1 MFTVILYVIHFS
13 EAEPKGSDCF
23 DKFVEMQACMKD
35 YPELYEGQSDP
46 LEAEESEDNDKAQEK
61 PDTTSTEQSIEE
73 EKRWCQNGMIYNRSF
88 A

>member
-1 MFTVILYVIHFS
+1 MFTVILCVINFS

-23 DKFVEMQACMKD
+23 DKFVEMQGCMKD

-46 LEAEESEDNDKAQEK
+46 MEAEESEDNDKAQEK

-73 EKRWCQNGMIYNRSF
+73 EKR
-88 A
+88 

>member
-73 EKRWCQNGMIYNRSF
+73 EKR
-88 A
+88 